1 MKQPMKIK
9 NKLIGN
15 LILLTIFNLSACM
28 SGKSPSAVAS
38 AFLNAFEQKKYD
50 EAKKYCTPETVKL
63 VEVAESLSK
72 MSDAKVDFYGK
83 KYVVLSQEI
92 KGEKAYVK
100 FEEAGEKETEI
111 QTLVMDKSGGAWL
124 VSISKQDIMS
134 KNTDRDYRD
143 GIENNTND
151 SLKAE

>member
-1 MKQPMKIK
+1 MKIQ
-9 NKLIGN
+9 NNHFGI
-15 LILLTIFNLSACM
+15 LILLAVFSLTACM
-28 SGKSPSAVAS
+28 TGKSPSAVAS

-72 MSDAKVDFYGK
+72 ISDAKVDFYDK

-100 FEEAGEKETEI
+100 FEEAGKRGREI
-111 QTLVMDKSGGAWL
+111 QMLVLDKNSGAWL

-134 KNTDRDYRD
+134 KNADCDVS
-143 GIENNTND
+143 N
-151 SLKAE
+151 